1 MYCVTYNDMALGNN
15 NINKYIIS
23 SQYFTFFKSRMSS
36 GSVPPTAF
44 SKIDVKIPNTLM
56 SDYES
61 WDIRTRKQNDI
72 LQ

>member
-1 MYCVTYNDMALGNN
+1 MYCVTYNDMVLGNN
-15 NINKYIIS
+15 SINKYIIS
-23 SQYFTFFKSRMSS
+23 SQYFTFFKST